1 MKLRQKLAVVLA
13 SAMVVTAVPVVTMAA
28 STNSLVKETVKVPE
42 NTVTTANSLKINFKD
57 NNGSANEVFYLKLT
71 NAKWDADSV
80 AQFAPKYAKDASGNA
95 VSSYEIQN
103 DSTVK
108 VTVDKT
114 VAKDASLTFPILA
127 EVETGDAAVEVVSMG
142 GSTTVSKGSFV
153 FATTS
158 EATVDVTVGT
168 TIPTFYTTGEIADIV
183 ITESMTDAFKNLDGK
198 NKIEIELDNSDYK
211 FVDGTGEVT
220 FEYGFSGKGNDA
232 SKVVLKADGDV
243 LEVTLPTDLK
253 ADGMGQIRIS
263 GLQVTTKEKAPETG
277 DFTVSVYGDKTA
289 TQTGV
294 KVAEITS
301 YGSKV
306 TIDKDDKVEIKAGQT
321 KDVKFT
327 LAETEKTSFVNGREV
342 EFVLDKGYIMDQV
355 ETNDKYDE
363 AKTIEAVKKVVTL
376 TNTVEKKDLTI
387 TDVVIEDEKVIGFT
401 AVMVAGDD
409 TDKID
414 VKMPIIAGL
423 QESGDVTVTISGR
436 SMAEELQAVITT
448 INDVFAINTEA
459 AVLKVGLQG
468 QTAGKIT
475 LTEAVKGAFATGK
488 TIEITVPVANGIT
501 VTDAP
506 EVKVTEGDI
515 QIGEVKV
522 SKVDTDTKT
531 VTVTVPVKRASKT
544 AATIE
549 IADFGFTVDR
559 TVAEGKYDVVL
570 GGDALTTTE
579 QTLELEGFLTIGTP
593 NTEDLASNGLAKGTA
608 KFVIGEAT
616 YTANGTTKAMDA
628 QSYIQD
634 PGFTM
639 VPVRYVAEAFGVK
652 ASDILFSNGT
662 ATIFAGN
669 RTIQLTAGS
678 NVAIVNG
685 ASVTMGTK
693 VVVKEGRTYAPVGEI
708 ARILG
713 ISTSWDSATKTA
725 TFENK

>member
-232 SKVVLKADGDV
+232 AKVALKADGDV
-243 LEVTLPTDLK
+243 LEVTLPADLK

-277 DFTVSVYGDKTA
+277 DFTVSIYGDKTT

-301 YGSKV
+301 YGSEV
-306 TIDKDDKVEIKAGQT
+306 TIDKADKVEIKAGQT

-363 AKTIEAVKKVVTL
+363 AKTIEAVKKAVTL
-376 TNTVEKKDLTI
+376 TNTVAKKDLTI
-387 TDVVIEDEKVIGFT
+387 TDVVIKDEKVVGFT
-401 AVMVAGDD
+401 AVMAATDSK
-409 TDKID
+409 DKID

-423 QESGDVTVTISGR
+423 QESGDVTVAISGR
-436 SMAEELQAVITT
+436 AMAEEVKAVITT
-448 INDVFAINTEA
+448 INDVFAVNSEA

-475 LTEAVKGAFATGK
+475 VKEADKAMLATNK
-488 TIEITVPVANGIT
+488 KIEITVPVESGIT

-515 QIGEVKV
+515 QIG
-522 SKVDTDTKT
+522 D
-531 VTVTVPVKRASKT
+531 VTYKKSQDGKSVIVTVPVKRASKT
-544 AATIE
+544 ASTIE
-549 IADFGFTVDR
+549 IANFGFTVDR
-559 TVAEGKYDVVL
+559 TVAEGKYDVTL
-570 GGDALTTTE
+570 GGDALTTTG
-579 QTLELEGFLTIGTP
+579 QTLELDGFLTVGTP
-593 NTEDLASNGLAKGTA
+593 NTEDLGSNGLAKGTST
-608 KFVIGEAT
+608 FVIGENK
-616 YTANGTTKAMDA
+616 YTVNGVEKEMDA
-628 QSYIQD
+628 RSYVQD

-639 VPVRYVAEAFGVK
+639 VPMRYVAEAFGVTGNNV
-652 ASDILFSNGT
+652 LFSNGVT
-662 ATIFAGN
+662 TIFAGN
-669 RTIQLTAGS
+669 RTIQLTNNS
-678 NVAIVNG
+678 DVAVVNG
-685 ASVTMGTK
+685 VQVKMATK
-693 VVVKEGRTYAPVGEI
+693 VVIKEGRTYAPIGEV
-708 ARILG
+708 AQLLG
-713 ISTSWDSATKTA
+713 VSKAWDNTTKTA
-725 TFENK
+725 TFTNK

>member
-1 MKLRQKLAVVLA
+1 MKLRQKLAVALA

-28 STNSLVKETVKVPE
+28 STNSLIKETVKVAE

-57 NNGSANEVFYLKLT
+57 NTGSDEVFYLKLT

-114 VAKDASLTFPILA
+114 VAKNASLTFPILA

-277 DFTVSVYGDKTA
+277 DFTVSIYGDKTT

-301 YGSKV
+301 YGSEV
-306 TIDKDDKVEIKAGQT
+306 TIDKADKVEIKAGQT

-363 AKTIEAVKKVVTL
+363 AKTIEAVKKAVTL
-376 TNTVEKKDLTI
+376 TNTVAKKDLTI
-387 TDVVIEDEKVIGFT
+387 TDVVIKDEKVVGFT
-401 AVMVAGDD
+401 AVMAATDSK
-409 TDKID
+409 DKID

-423 QESGDVTVTISGR
+423 QESGDVTVAISGR
-436 SMAEELQAVITT
+436 AMAEEVKAVITT
-448 INDVFAINTEA
+448 INDVFAVNSEA

-475 LTEAVKGAFATGK
+475 VKEADKAMLATNK
-488 TIEITVPVANGIT
+488 KIEITVPVESGIT

-515 QIGEVKV
+515 QIG
-522 SKVDTDTKT
+522 D
-531 VTVTVPVKRASKT
+531 VTYKKSQDGKSVIVTVPVKRASKT
-544 AATIE
+544 ASTIE
-549 IADFGFTVDR
+549 IANFGFTVDR
-559 TVAEGKYDVVL
+559 TVAEGKYDVTL
-570 GGDALTTTE
+570 GGDALTTTG
-579 QTLELEGFLTIGTP
+579 QTLELDGFLTVGTP
-593 NTEDLASNGLAKGTA
+593 NTEDLGSNGLAKGTST
-608 KFVIGEAT
+608 FVIGENK
-616 YTANGTTKAMDA
+616 YTVNGVEKEMDA
-628 QSYIQD
+628 RSYVQD

-639 VPVRYVAEAFGVK
+639 VPMRYVAEAFGVTGNNV
-652 ASDILFSNGT
+652 LFSNGVT
-662 ATIFAGN
+662 TIFAGN
-669 RTIQLTAGS
+669 RTIQLTNNS
-678 NVAIVNG
+678 DVAVVNG
-685 ASVTMGTK
+685 VQVKMATK
-693 VVVKEGRTYAPVGEI
+693 VVIKEGRTYAPIGEV
-708 ARILG
+708 AQLLG
-713 ISTSWDSATKTA
+713 VSKAWDNTTKTA
-725 TFENK
+725 TFTNK

>member
-211 FVDGTGEVT
+211 FVDGTGKVS
-220 FEYGFSGKGNDA
+220 FEYGFSGKGNTE
-232 SKVVLKADGDV
+232 SQVKLTADGDV
-243 LEVTLPTDLK
+243 LKVTLPNNLK

-277 DFTVSVYGDKTA
+277 DFTVSIYGDKTT

-301 YGSKV
+301 YGSEV
-306 TIDKDDKVEIKAGQT
+306 TIDKADKVEIKAGQT

-342 EFVLDKGYIMDQV
+342 EFALDKGYIVDQQT
-355 ETNDKYDE
+355 TNDKYDE
-363 AKTIEAVKKVVTL
+363 QKTLEEVKKAVKL
-376 TNTVEKKDLTI
+376 TNTVEDKALTI
-387 TDVVIEDEKVIGFT
+387 TDVTVEDKKVVGFT
-401 AVMVAGDD
+401 AVMAATDSK
-409 TDKID
+409 DKID

-436 SMAEELQAVITT
+436 AMAEKLTAVITK
-448 INDVFAINTEA
+448 INEGIKVSTEA

-468 QTAGKIT
+468 QEAGKLT
-475 LTEAVKGAFATGK
+475 LTEADKAMLTSGK
-488 TIEITVPVANGIT
+488 DIEIAIPVTSGIT
-501 VTDAP
+501 LKATP

-515 QIGEVKV
+515 QIGEVTYAK
-522 SKVDTDTKT
+522 SKDEKSVI
-531 VTVTVPVKRASKT
+531 VRVPVKRASKT
-544 AATIE
+544 ASTIE
-549 IADFGFTVDR
+549 IANFGFTVDR
-559 TVAEGKYDVVL
+559 TVAEGKYDVTL
-570 GGDALTTTE
+570 GGDALTTTG
-579 QTLELEGFLTIGTP
+579 QTIKLEGFLTIGTP
-593 NTEDLASNGLAKGTA
+593 NTEDLSASNGLAKGTA
-608 KFVIGEAT
+608 KFVIGESK
-616 YTANGTTKAMDA
+616 YTLNDKEVTMDA
-628 QSYIQD
+628 PSYIQD
-634 PGFTM
+634 PGYTM

-652 ASDILFSNGT
+652 ANDILFSNGT

-725 TFENK
+725 TFENN

>member
-168 TIPTFYTTGEIADIV
+168 TIPTFYTTCEIADIV

-232 SKVVLKADGDV
+232 AKVALKADGDV
-243 LEVTLPTDLK
+243 LEVTLPADLK

-277 DFTVSVYGDKTA
+277 DFTVSIYGDKTT

-301 YGSKV
+301 YGSEV
-306 TIDKDDKVEIKAGQT
+306 TIDKADKVEIKAGQT

-363 AKTIEAVKKVVTL
+363 AKTIEAVKKAVTL
-376 TNTVEKKDLTI
+376 TNTVAKKDLTI
-387 TDVVIEDEKVIGFT
+387 TDVVIKDEKVVGFT
-401 AVMVAGDD
+401 AVMAATDSK
-409 TDKID
+409 DKID

-423 QESGDVTVTISGR
+423 QESGDVTVAISGR
-436 SMAEELQAVITT
+436 AMAEEVKAVITT
-448 INDVFAINTEA
+448 INDVFAVNSEA

-475 LTEAVKGAFATGK
+475 VKEADKAMLATNK
-488 TIEITVPVANGIT
+488 KIEITVPVESGIT

-515 QIGEVKV
+515 QIG
-522 SKVDTDTKT
+522 D
-531 VTVTVPVKRASKT
+531 VTYKKSQDGKSVIVTVPVKRASKT
-544 AATIE
+544 ASTIE
-549 IADFGFTVDR
+549 IANFGFTVDR
-559 TVAEGKYDVVL
+559 TVAEGKYDVTL
-570 GGDALTTTE
+570 GGDALTTTG
-579 QTLELEGFLTIGTP
+579 QTLELDGFLTVGTP
-593 NTEDLASNGLAKGTA
+593 NTEDLGSNGLAKGTST
-608 KFVIGEAT
+608 FVIGENK
-616 YTANGTTKAMDA
+616 YTVNGVEKEMDA
-628 QSYIQD
+628 RSYVQD

-639 VPVRYVAEAFGVK
+639 VPMRYVAEAFGVTGNNV
-652 ASDILFSNGT
+652 LFSNGVT
-662 ATIFAGN
+662 TIFAGN
-669 RTIQLTAGS
+669 RTIQLTNNS
-678 NVAIVNG
+678 DVAVVNG
-685 ASVTMGTK
+685 VQVKMATK
-693 VVVKEGRTYAPVGEI
+693 VVIKEGRTYAPIGEV
-708 ARILG
+708 AQLLG
-713 ISTSWDSATKTA
+713 VSKAWDNTTKTA
-725 TFENK
+725 TFTNK

>member
-232 SKVVLKADGDV
+232 AKVALKADGDV
-243 LEVTLPTDLK
+243 LEVTLPADLK

-363 AKTIEAVKKVVTL
+363 AKTIEAVKKAVTL
-376 TNTVEKKDLTI
+376 TNTVAKKDLTI
-387 TDVVIEDEKVIGFT
+387 TDVVIKDEKVVGFT
-401 AVMVAGDD
+401 AVMAATDSK
-409 TDKID
+409 DKID

-423 QESGDVTVTISGR
+423 QESGDVTVAISGR
-436 SMAEELQAVITT
+436 AMAEEVKAVITT
-448 INDVFAINTEA
+448 INDVFAVNSEA

-475 LTEAVKGAFATGK
+475 VKEADKAMLATNK
-488 TIEITVPVANGIT
+488 KIEITVPVESGIT

-515 QIGEVKV
+515 QIG
-522 SKVDTDTKT
+522 D
-531 VTVTVPVKRASKT
+531 VTYKKSQDGKSVIVTVPVKRASKT
-544 AATIE
+544 ASTIE
-549 IADFGFTVDR
+549 IANFGFTVDR
-559 TVAEGKYDVVL
+559 TVAEGKYDVTL
-570 GGDALTTTE
+570 GGDALTTTG
-579 QTLELEGFLTIGTP
+579 QTLELDGFLTVGTP
-593 NTEDLASNGLAKGTA
+593 NTEDLGSNGLAKGTST
-608 KFVIGEAT
+608 FVIGENK
-616 YTANGTTKAMDA
+616 YTVNGVEKEMDA
-628 QSYIQD
+628 RSYVQD

-639 VPVRYVAEAFGVK
+639 VPMRYVAEAFGVTGNNV
-652 ASDILFSNGT
+652 LFSNGVT
-662 ATIFAGN
+662 TIFAGN
-669 RTIQLTAGS
+669 RTIQLTNNS
-678 NVAIVNG
+678 DVAVVNG
-685 ASVTMGTK
+685 VQVKMATK
-693 VVVKEGRTYAPVGEI
+693 VVIKEGRTYAPIGEV
-708 ARILG
+708 AQLLG
-713 ISTSWDSATKTA
+713 VSKAWDNTTKTA
-725 TFENK
+725 TFTNK